1 VSKKLQLKVNPNSS
15 QTKVTKMADGTIK
28 LNLTAPPEDGKAN
41 KQLIEVL
48 SDNLGIDQSRIK
60 ITRGKT
66 SRNKTVVIS

>member
-1 VSKKLQLKVNPNSS
+1 
-15 QTKVTKMADGTIK
+15 MADGTIK
-28 LNLTAPPEDGKAN
+28 VNLTAPPEDGKAN
-41 KQLIEVL
+41 EQLVEVL